1 MPQNNFRKVWWQSP
15 YCQREVIHI
24 CDKMIIYFR
33 LVNSFAIC
41 GFLFNHDTLN
51 KGNIIGRKRDI
62 VTVLIK
68 TILKEAT

>member
-24 CDKMIIYFR
+24 YDKMIIYFR

-51 KGNIIGRKRDI
+51 KGNIIGRKMDI